1 MENNKDFEIKSG
13 VLEKYHGAGGDVVI
27 PEGVTAIGE
36 YAFSD
41 CTSLKSVRFPNGV
54 RSIGECAFL
63 SCAKLERVILSE
75 EIKTIGQSAFQSCS
89 CLHEIHLP
97 HGLRSI
103 GTQAFYGCVELESL
117 TVPKSVRVIGKRA
130 FGMCT
135 SVRTFEAEEGNPFYH
150 SAGNCLID
158 TEKKELIAGFG
169 SSVIPNDGSVTKI
182 ADVAFRDCQ
191 SLRSIVI
198 PESVES
204 IGNAAFSFCE
214 NLTEVSFSEG
224 LKTIGKGAFSCCRSL
239 RSIVIPD
246 SVDEIGKDGFAAGGA
261 LRHLSL
267 RNFKNS
273 INCVFSFR
281 MHLHTCV
288 FFPLLEDEAEA
299 LNFLNA
305 IGLRNLV
312 LPFLLD
318 SLETNAFVLEKLKLY
333 TKPKKF
339 RVEYIPE
346 LIKENEAE
354 AVAKLLSFVKKM
366 SADEID
372 GYIEKAE
379 NTPEIR
385 SMLLEYKN
393 RLYSTDYLEK
403 KEEIEMEKEFG
414 LREKT
419 LADYRKDFSIFKDG
433 DVYKI
438 SRCKKRQQEIV
449 VIPGFIKGVPV
460 AVSFLSFCGDN
471 TLREVYLEDGVTEIG
486 DSAFC
491 DCVNLENIHIP
502 DSVKMI
508 GNEAF
513 RGCRRLADENG
524 MVIIRDVLFE
534 YCGQSAD
541 VSIPEGIGLVD
552 KYAFGY
558 CANLENLKIPA
569 SVRKIEEDVFFFCKN
584 LKNIEISPENPY
596 YHVKGN
602 CLIDTT
608 EKVLL
613 KACLNSVIPTDIG
626 IKEIGYGAFSG
637 YQELRNI
644 IIPDG
649 VMKIGK
655 YAFHYCEKLREMTLP
670 DGVTEIDNSAFFCCE
685 NLQSITIPESVRTIG
700 AEAFYGCNN
709 LKIFGKK
716 GSFAETYAIEKRIE
730 FQEI

>member
-1 MENNKDFEIKSG
+1 MEKNNDFEIYNGILK
-13 VLEKYHGAGGDVVI
+13 KYIGTGGDIVI

-36 YAFSD
+36 YAFAS
-41 CTSLKSVRFPNGV
+41 CNTLKSVRFPNGV
-54 RSIGECAFL
+54 RSIGECAFFMC
-63 SCAKLERVILSE
+63 SKLERVILSE
-75 EIKTIGQSAFQSCS
+75 GIKTIGKSAFQSCS
-89 CLHEIHLP
+89 SLREIGLP
-97 HGLRSI
+97 SGLRSI
-103 GTQAFYGCVELESL
+103 GAQAFYGCCALESL
-117 TVPKSVRVIGKRA
+117 TVPKSVSVIGKRA

-169 SSVIPNDGSVTKI
+169 SSVIPNNGSVTKI
-182 ADVAFRDCQ
+182 ADIAFRDCL

-198 PESVES
+198 PETVES
-204 IGNAAFSFCE
+204 IGNEAFSCCE

-224 LKTIGKGAFSCCRSL
+224 LKTIGKLAFSCCRSL
-239 RSIVIPD
+239 QSIVIPD
-246 SVDEIGKDGFAAGGA
+246 GVDEIGKDGFGVGGA

-273 INCVFSFR
+273 INCVFPFW
-281 MHLHTCV
+281 MHLRTCV
-288 FFPLLEDEAEA
+288 FFPHLEDETEA
-299 LNFLNA
+299 LKFLNA

-354 AVAKLLSFVKKM
+354 AIAKLLSFVKKM

-379 NTPEIR
+379 NMPEIR

-419 LADYRKDFSIFKDG
+419 LSDYRKEFSIFKDG

-438 SRCKKRQQEIV
+438 SRCKKRQEIM
-449 VIPGFIKGVPV
+449 VIPGFIKGIPT
-460 AVSFLSFCGDN
+460 ALANVSFYEDR
-471 TLREVYLEDGVTEIG
+471 TIREVYLEDGVTEIG
-486 DSAFC
+486 DGAFENC
-491 DCVNLENIHIP
+491 KNLEKIRIP
-502 DSVKMI
+502 DSVKII
-508 GNEAF
+508 GAEAF
-513 RGCRRLADENG
+513 RGCKRLADGNG
-524 MVIIRDVLFE
+524 MIIIRDILFE

-558 CANLENLKIPA
+558 QTNIENLKIPA
-569 SVRKIEEDVFFFCKN
+569 SVRKIDEHAFFFCNN
-584 LKNIEISPENPY
+584 LKSMTIAHGNPHYHIEA
-596 YHVKGN
+596 N
-602 CLIDTT
+602 CLIDSRN
-608 EKVLL
+608 KVLIRG
-613 KACLNSVIPTDIG
+613 CPDSVIPADGSVT
-626 IKEIGYGAFSG
+626 KIGYGAFSG
-637 YQELRNI
+637 CDKLEHI
-644 IIPDG
+644 SVPDG
-649 VMKIGK
+649 VVKIEK
-655 YAFHYCEKLREMTLP
+655 YAFHYCTRLREISLP
-670 DGVTEIDNSAFFCCE
+670 DSVTEIDPDAFFCSMK
-685 NLQSITIPESVRTIG
+685 NLT
-700 AEAFYGCNN
+700 
-709 LKIFGKK
+709 IFGSK
-716 GSFAETYAIEKRIE
+716 GSYAESYAQEHWIPFRKTEKV
-730 FQEI
+730 